1 MIVEDPD
8 LMKFMQQHDLNSTD
22 RQYFDIGSPMREV
35 FGSLQR
41 LTNHEIDWQSLTFLL
56 HSEDPRRQRMLR
68 EVAQSHAE
76 RWQTWWEENWQNY
89 TKDEAFHLVKLP
101 ALPAADQSP
110 PALLDNTS
118 RIGGGS
124 MGNVVSPAD
133 ETNRYATRLL
143 DLDIG
148 LQVAWPSNVPT
159 TEEGAR
165 SPELLT
171 WAREHGVDLT
181 CVVQKSSDG
190 TPKYVLRVI
199 DMSVVRM
206 SPQDVRNL
214 DKRFQSGA
222 TPRDNPTAARLEGFN
237 WATNLIQQMSA
248 GEFLTLDD
256 SQNNEKTAYI
266 YQTKQGNYGLIE
278 ITDLITRTSDLTG
291 TPAGM
296 EPRGTGFHRGVQFSH
311 HEIVP

>member
-1 MIVEDPD
+1 
-8 LMKFMQQHDLNSTD
+8 
-22 RQYFDIGSPMREV
+22 MREV

-41 LTNHEIDWQSLTFLL
+41 LTNHDIDWEPFRFLL
-56 HSEDPRRQRMLR
+56 HSEDPRRQQMLR

-76 RWQTWWEENWQNY
+76 RWQTWWEENWQTY
-89 TKDEAFHLVKLP
+89 TKDDAYHLVKLP
-101 ALPAADQSP
+101 ALPAAEQFP
-110 PALLDNTS
+110 PARLDFTS
-118 RIGGGS
+118 RMGGGWS
-124 MGNVVSPAD
+124 GSVVSPAD

-148 LQVAWPSNVPT
+148 LRVAWPSNVPA
-159 TEEGAR
+159 TEEGAQ
-165 SPELLT
+165 SPELLA

-199 DMSVVRM
+199 DMSVARI
-206 SPQDVRNL
+206 SPQDARNL
-214 DKRFQSGA
+214 DKRFQSGE
-222 TPRDNPTAARLEGFN
+222 TPSDNATAARLGGLKWVN
-237 WATNLIQQMSA
+237 NLILQMSA

-256 SQNNEKTAYI
+256 SETNEKTAYL

-278 ITDLITRTSDLTG
+278 ITDLITQTGDLTG

-296 EPRGTGFHRGVQFSH
+296 EPRGTGFHRGVKFDH